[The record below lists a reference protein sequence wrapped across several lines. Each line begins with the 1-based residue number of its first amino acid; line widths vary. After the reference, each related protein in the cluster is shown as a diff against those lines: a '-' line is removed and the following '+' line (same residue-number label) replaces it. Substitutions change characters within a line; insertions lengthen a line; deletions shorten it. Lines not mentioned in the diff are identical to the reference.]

1 MAPAWLFVTNLS
13 TNRLLFSCP
22 DDMLPLGLLL
32 LTVFDYHYFSLLY
45 FSLVLSSL
53 AAAFSLLHNVNRI
66 IYVYYIYIIRIYIYI
81 WLIRKFQLLV
91 VVIIIELVL
100 NKSHGCS
107 R

>member
-1 MAPAWLFVTNLS
+1 MAPASLFVTNLS

-22 DDMLPLGLLL
+22 DDMLLLGFLL

-53 AAAFSLLHNVNRI
+53 AAAFSLLHNVN
-66 IYVYYIYIIRIYIYI
+66 IYI